1 LRLQV
6 PAGGRCMPV
15 PPRRASA
22 RPAPKRIS
30 GHRHGRTLTSG

>member
-6 PAGGRCMPV
+6 PARGRCMPV

-22 RPAPKRIS
+22 RPWNVSPATGTAGPWPPA
-30 GHRHGRTLTSG
+30 